1 MVSYDDNNIALK
13 LPGGWARLEN
23 SRPDLLRFRE
33 SSGRRMLS
41 VSVMT
46 IDKQGAISLELY
58 KAVQS
63 IYAERVEAERCELAA
78 GDPLFADGVQSA
90 NGMAL
95 GIFSGVQKA
104 SSRFFTGYVIAKGA
118 RAVILYLESITGDQR
133 AHLHLSNEIFRGL
146 TIKPAAA

>member
-1 MVSYDDNNIALK
+1 MAIEKPGAAAL
-13 LPGGWARLEN
+13 E
-23 SRPDLLRFRE
+23 
-33 SSGRRMLS
+33 MH
-41 VSVMT
+41 
-46 IDKQGAISLELY
+46 

-78 GDPLFADGVQSA
+78 GDPLFADGVQIT
-90 NGMAL
+90 GGTAL

-133 AHLHLSNEIFRGL
+133 AHLHLCNEIFRGL
-146 TIKPAAA
+146 TIKPTA